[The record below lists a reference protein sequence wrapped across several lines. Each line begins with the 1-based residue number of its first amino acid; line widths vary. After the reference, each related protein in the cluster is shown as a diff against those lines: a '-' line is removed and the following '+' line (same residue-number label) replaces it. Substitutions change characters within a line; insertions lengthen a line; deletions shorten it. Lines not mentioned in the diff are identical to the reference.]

1 MARRLSLSTAAR
13 VTVVAGLLS
22 AVLAGGFAYWIRHEI
37 YTERYRLSDMEA
49 ERTASDML
57 ATAEQNRSLRW
68 SIPPSLKVMPDYQI
82 VDSTGWIAGASQSLV
97 GYTHAGPLLPAP
109 SPRSEQGEFE
119 TRVVLGR
126 YDGSRDV
133 CGNEVHLSPE
143 SACDRDRRLAGK
155 DLKVRTVVSSVR
167 SIYQK
172 DTIAAHRTVR
182 ISVLVSPLDAED
194 AVASV
199 DRVLRPAVPAA
210 VLLIMLGA
218 YFGTR
223 LALRPVERIRG
234 RAAEIGE
241 RNLHERVPVPP
252 TRDVVARLAVTLNET
267 LDRLDKAADRQRG
280 FIADAAHEL
289 RSPIASLRATLEVA
303 GEHPDRADWT
313 AVNAA
318 AVEDTRRLQ
327 ELADDLLLVARLDAG
342 EEAAR
347 TRVDL
352 AELVRRHVGRRF
364 GDDGPRLA
372 VEAVESAAVLGD
384 ARQLDRLLRN
394 LVDNAVR
401 HAKLVVT
408 VRVDAEDGQVLVHVD
423 DDGAGIPVPARERV
437 FERFIRLDEARSR
450 DAGGVG
456 LGLAIAHEIAV
467 RHDGSLSIAD
477 SPEGGARLTLSL
489 RPAELQGKG

>member
-1 MARRLSLSTAAR
+1 M
-13 VTVVAGLLS
+13 TVVAGLLS

-37 YTERYRLSDMEA
+37 YTERYRLSDTEA
-49 ERTASDML
+49 RETVLAML
-57 ATAEQNRSLRW
+57 LTVQQERSLRW
-68 SIPPSLKVMPDYQI
+68 PVPRDTRGTYPLYQI
-82 VDSTGWIAGASQSLV
+82 VDSTGWIASTSEVLR
-97 GYTHAGPLLPAP
+97 GYTYTKPLVPAP
-109 SPRSEQGEFE
+109 ARGRQRASEFE

-126 YDGSRDV
+126 YDGSRDL
-133 CGNEVHLSPE
+133 CGSDAAALPE
-143 SACDRDRRLAGK
+143 TACERDRRLAGQ
-155 DLKVRTVVSSVR
+155 DLKVRAIVR
-167 SIYQK
+167 PMRDIYPSN
-172 DTIAAHRTVR
+172 TIAADRTVA
-182 ISVLVSPLDAED
+182 ISVLVSPLEAED

-199 DRVLRPAVPAA
+199 DRVLRPALPAA

-223 LALRPVERIRG
+223 LALRPVERIRA

-252 TRDVVARLAVTLNET
+252 TRDVVARLALTLNET

-313 AVNAA
+313 AVNDA

-408 VRVDAEDGQVLVHVD
+408 VRVEVEDDQVLVHVD
-423 DDGAGIPVPARERV
+423 DDGAGIPVPAREQV

-467 RHDGSLSIAD
+467 RHGGSLRIAD
-477 SPEGGARLTLSL
+477 SPEGGARLTLTL
-489 RPAELQGKG
+489 RTAELQGKG

>member
-1 MARRLSLSTAAR
+1 MARRFSLSTAAR

-22 AVLAGGFAYWIRHEI
+22 AVLAGGFAYWIRHEV
-37 YTERYRLSDMEA
+37 YTERYRVSDEEAYASLIDLS
-49 ERTASDML
+49 
-57 ATAEQNRSLRW
+57 ATARRARDPRFTLQSGRREVPVFEIRSSDGRRLNW
-68 SIPPSLKVMPDYQI
+68 NHGPL
-82 VDSTGWIAGASQSLV
+82 GSLV
-97 GYTHAGPLLPAP
+97 KSTMLPAP
-109 SPRSEQGEFE
+109 LPGEGNRGEFE
-119 TRVVLGR
+119 TRLVLR
-126 YDGSRDV
+126 SYDKAQDHCDPRWDF
-133 CGNEVHLSPE
+133 CG
-143 SACDRDRRLAGK
+143 ATRRLAGREV
-155 DLKVRTVVSSVR
+155 KVRRAVFSLRELNPHAVPADQNV
-167 SIYQK
+167 
-172 DTIAAHRTVR
+172 A
-182 ISVLVSPLDAED
+182 ISVLTLPLEAED

-199 DRVLRPAVPAA
+199 DRVLRPALPAA

-223 LALRPVERIRG
+223 LALRPVERIRA

-252 TRDVVARLAVTLNET
+252 TRDVVARLALTLNET

-327 ELADDLLLVARLDAG
+327 ALADDLLLVARLDAG

-352 AELVRRHVGRRF
+352 AELVRRHIGRRF
-364 GDDGPRLA
+364 SDDGPRLA

-408 VRVDAEDGQVLVHVD
+408 VRVEVEDGLVLVHVD
-423 DDGAGIPVPARERV
+423 DDGAGIPMPARERV

-467 RHDGSLSIAD
+467 RHDGSLKIAD
-477 SPEGGARLTLSL
+477 SPQGGARLTLAL
-489 RPAELQGKG
+489 RAEA